1 MSGIVWGTAEETV
14 VVRIG
19 GKFDGVLTADDVLEL
34 LHLQVNALED
44 LGLGDQAGEFVD
56 LLQF

>member
-19 GKFDGVLTADDVLEL
+19 GKLDGVLSADDVLEL
-34 LHLQVNALED
+34 LHLQVHALED